1 MKLRVALFCLQ
12 ASAAHAFAPALQR
25 TWTARVAP
33 VAAEKE
39 AVAAYKK
46 AEVGRLI
53 RKLEY
58 SREIG
63 QDQHVQQSTYAN
75 QERGTW
81 GSAIIVLPSHRLKM

>member
-46 AEVGRLI
+46 AED
-53 RKLEY
+53 

-63 QDQHVQQSTYAN
+63 QDQHVQQSTCAN